1 MNIIYLIL
9 NFLQKNKYVQF
20 CLKILRNLL
29 SKIIVTDLLI
39 EFIDILLLNIFLFKK
54 KKRFYIKKIINF
66 MKIEFIL
73 TNAKPSIN

>member
-9 NFLQKNKYVQF
+9 KFLQKSKYVQF

-39 EFIDILLLNIFLFKK
+39 EFIDILLLNIFLL

-73 TNAKPSIN
+73 TNAKASIN

>member
-9 NFLQKNKYVQF
+9 KFLQKSKYVQF